1 MTSVVEDKP
10 VLYDKCLFSLFD
22 LFPNIFTNKKEV
34 VKQEQPIEEIGV
46 EEVKEIIVA
55 VEDVLVQEQSVV
67 EEVKEIIVAVEDV
80 VVQEQIVIEEF
91 KSKIDEIVKSLDEKV
106 TIIEETYKIN
116 LENAQIPKEVFEPI
130 GVDVV

>member
-10 VLYDKCLFSLFD
+10 VSYDKCLFSLFD

-34 VKQEQPIEEIGV
+34 VKQEQPIEEIG
-46 EEVKEIIVA
+46 
-55 VEDVLVQEQSVV
+55 V

-130 GVDVV
+130 GVDLV